1 LNEDAYLD
9 IIESEV
15 KLGNTASAKK
25 KYKLMQKTFKS
36 ELKDLPS
43 KNTLIKIEKILKSDF
58 SLVENKVN

>member
-1 LNEDAYLD
+1 
-9 IIESEV
+9 
-15 KLGNTASAKK
+15 
-25 KYKLMQKTFKS
+25 MQKTFKS